1 MRISPGTQLRVLD
14 YRPECNRPDLV
25 KPSCDEMVKV
35 HRILK
40 RKGLKTVIC
49 QTDYG
54 HMGPEL

>member
-1 MRISPGTQLRVLD
+1 MRISPWTQLRVLD
-14 YRPECNRPDLV
+14 YRTECNRPDLV
-25 KPSCDEMVKV
+25 KLSYDEMVKV

-54 HMGPEL
+54 HIGPEL